1 MNILFL
7 LATALTV
14 SADSFF
20 CGFSLSLGSRRRTM
34 IVCGIVLTLTVCV
47 LCAAAN
53 LLGNLLSGIFTEEV
67 AAAGGMILIAVG
79 VYNMIYSGKEE
90 FGEDHILNKS
100 LIVGF
105 AVGLDGA
112 AATLSLSLMGYA
124 EFYVPLLITATHFVT
139 IVLGSALSE
148 TKFLGKLKN
157 YRAAPPLM
165 LIALGAYKL
174 VSAFL

>member
-20 CGFSLSLGSRRRTM
+20 CGYSLSLGSRRRTM
-34 IVCGIVLTLTVCV
+34 IVCGIVLTVFV